1 MIAHGG
7 NSGSRSG
14 DRTQSLTLYTRKRIR
29 STRAKCNGAEGDK
42 RHSRYKTI
50 KTMHKAARRPHRA
63 RERKAKSVTGRRT
76 KMQNMEMIDV
86 ISEIREVVATLR
98 IIGTSIIGNDGSLID
113 YDLLSD
119 SVLGQAN
126 HLEKIANMAA
136 KISSGEGQEY
146 KSLA

>member
-1 MIAHGG
+1 
-7 NSGSRSG
+7 
-14 DRTQSLTLYTRKRIR
+14 
-29 STRAKCNGAEGDK
+29 
-42 RHSRYKTI
+42 
-50 KTMHKAARRPHRA
+50 
-63 RERKAKSVTGRRT
+63 
-76 KMQNMEMIDV
+76 MQNMEMIDV

>member
-1 MIAHGG
+1 
-7 NSGSRSG
+7 
-14 DRTQSLTLYTRKRIR
+14 
-29 STRAKCNGAEGDK
+29 
-42 RHSRYKTI
+42 
-50 KTMHKAARRPHRA
+50 
-63 RERKAKSVTGRRT
+63 
-76 KMQNMEMIDV
+76 MQNMEMIDV

-136 KISSGEGQEY
+136 KISNGEGQ
-146 KSLA
+146 